1 MIQTSQLAF
10 YDFDGT
16 LTSGNV
22 VRRYAYFARHQ
33 PSKTRSVLKFSKLLL
48 SIPFWLA
55 LDLRSRRRFN
65 EVFFREYRGMR
76 EQRLRDQSQ
85 RLFDEEILPTLYPGA
100 KELIEKDRNRGY
112 LPVLVTGELD
122 IALEHVIRYFGFH
135 AVISNTL
142 VFEDGTATG
151 EVVAPLVAEDEKVR
165 AMERLCAKY
174 GAEMKKSKAYSDSF
188 SDVPMLEAVG
198 IPTAVNPDRRLQ
210 RVAEDRGWDVLDLK
224 RGLYVNRR
232 RDETP
237 GRIAGV

>member
-1 MIQTSQLAF
+1 MHQASQLAF

-22 VRRYAYFARHQ
+22 VRRYAFFARRQ
-33 PSKTRSVLKFSKLLL
+33 PSKTRSALKFSKLLL
-48 SIPFWLA
+48 SVPLWLA
-55 LDLRSRRRFN
+55 LEFRSRRRFN
-65 EVFFREYRGMR
+65 EVFFREYRGMQ

-85 RLFDEEILPTLYPGA
+85 RLFDEEILPTLYPGT
-100 KELIEKDRNRGY
+100 KELLEKDRRQGY

-151 EVVAPLVAEDEKVR
+151 EVASPLVAEEEKVR
-165 AMERLCAKY
+165 AMERLCGKY

-188 SDVPMLEAVG
+188 SDLPMLEAVG
-198 IPTAVNPDRRLQ
+198 IPTAVNPDRRLK
-210 RVAEDRGWDVLDLK
+210 RLAEERGWDVLDLK

-237 GRIAGV
+237 GPIAGV